1 MRASRRDQFLLI
13 SAGPEKAGWLVYGE
27 APCFGLTFTPNSSTS
42 LYPQLIHKKLWRAK
56 EQIHDPS
63 SGQWT
68 VL

>member
-1 MRASRRDQFLLI
+1 LRRPLDQFLLI
-13 SAGPEKAGWLVYGE
+13 GARAETAGGLMYGE
-27 APCFGLTFTPNSSTS
+27 APDFGLTFTLN
-42 LYPQLIHKKLWRAK
+42 LIHKKLWRAK